1 MPLAFYRLGD
11 KAFICLVS
19 SAFIAFFLAYI
30 PNYQKW
36 AYERTIPIAY
46 DKSSDH
52 SGYPEGGGYPEV
64 HSIEEIKQHNNFIIR
79 IDVADLE
86 PVDVYESICSDG
98 YSTNKRWRIFSP
110 DEEGGIGRYFIAKL
124 ESGEKVVLLLDD
136 TVLDFPKS
144 GIMTLPV
151 GKVNKG
157 YYEKV
162 LNEVYARA
170 EVDEESKNWY
180 INMAEAWRK
189 GRESKK
195 MQGKQGNILVAA
207 FIICMLLEV
216 IVYKIVVGI
225 RRK

>member
-1 MPLAFYRLGD
+1 MPLAFHRLGD
-11 KAFICLVS
+11 KALACLVS
-19 SAFIAFFLAYI
+19 SAFIALFLAYI

-36 AYERTIPIAY
+36 AYEHTIPIAY
-46 DKSSDH
+46 DKHNDH
-52 SGYPEGGGYPEV
+52 SGYPEGGGYPVV
-64 HSIEEIKQHNNFIIR
+64 HSIEEIRQHNNFIIR

-86 PVDVYESICSDG
+86 PVDVYEGIRSNG
-98 YSTNKRWRIFSP
+98 YSTKKIWRIFNP

-151 GKVNKG
+151 GKVNEG
-157 YYEKV
+157 YYKEV

-195 MQGKQGNILVAA
+195 MEGKQESILVAA

-216 IVYKIVVGI
+216 VVYKIVVGI